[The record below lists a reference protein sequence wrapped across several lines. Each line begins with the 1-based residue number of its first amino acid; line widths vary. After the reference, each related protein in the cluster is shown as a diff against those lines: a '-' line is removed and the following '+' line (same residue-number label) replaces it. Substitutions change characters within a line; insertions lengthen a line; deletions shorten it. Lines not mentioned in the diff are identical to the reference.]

1 MMTKVDWESN
11 GKGEMMFKTIGI
23 LAHVDAGKTTFSE
36 QLLYHMDSI
45 KEKGRVDNQDAHL
58 DYHALERA
66 RGITIF
72 AEQGRFQYEGDTYT
86 LIDTPGHVDF
96 SPEMERA
103 IRVMDYAII
112 IVSAVEGIQGHT
124 ETVWQLL
131 QKYNV
136 PTFLFINKIDR
147 EGANPQEVLAAM
159 RQELSEEILWIE
171 EDYHE
176 EAVKEWLAE
185 RDEQLL
191 DLFLAGE
198 LDEAMVKQQLQQ
210 QIAARQLFVCMTGS
224 ALKDEGV
231 YPFFE
236 QLAKLTMT
244 SFDTIAP
251 FQAEVFKIRHDAS
264 GQRLTFMKA
273 LQGRLQVRDA
283 FTFDKTTEKVTEIRQ
298 YNGAKFET
306 VTSVEA
312 GEVFAVKG
320 LSQAAIGQI
329 LGGTEDA
336 VAFELV
342 PTLQAK
348 VVYHGALH
356 MKEVW
361 QQFRLLNEEEPS
373 LRAIWQEQ
381 LQEIH
386 VHVMGV
392 IQLEVLVE
400 VAKERF
406 DLAITF
412 ADPQIIYKETIAS
425 TVTGYGHFE
434 PLKHYAEVHLL
445 MEPIARGNGI
455 QFVNACHADHL
466 SIGNMRLVE
475 QHLFEREHHGLL
487 TGSALTDMKFTLLTG
502 RGHVEYTSGGDFRE
516 ATFRALR
523 QGLEQAENILLEPY
537 YDVKMKAASDFIGRM
552 MFDIQQAHGTFEP
565 PVMTET
571 TAMLVGKVPVATFM
585 NYSAI
590 FAAYTNGKGVLSLQF
605 AGYDVCHNTEEIIAQ
620 KNYDKNADPLY
631 TSSSIFCK
639 KGKGEVIPW
648 DEAEQAMHCLK

>member
-1 MMTKVDWESN
+1 
-11 GKGEMMFKTIGI
+11 MFKTIGI

-36 QLLYHMDSI
+36 QLLYHMESI

-58 DYHALERA
+58 DFHSLERA

-72 AEQGRFQYEGDTYT
+72 AEQGRFHYGDDTYT
-86 LIDTPGHVDF
+86 LIDTPGHIDF

-103 IRVMDYAII
+103 IRVMDYAIV

-124 ETVWQLL
+124 ATVWQLL
-131 QKYNV
+131 KKYNV

-147 EGANPQEVLAAM
+147 EGANPQQVLAAM
-159 RQELSEEILWIE
+159 RQELSEEVLFIE
-171 EDYHE
+171 KDCCE
-176 EAVKEWLAE
+176 EAAKEWLAE

-191 DLFLAGE
+191 ELFLEGKLANE
-198 LDEAMVKQQLQQ
+198 MVIEQLQQ
-210 QIAARQLFVCMTGS
+210 QIAQRKLFVCMKGA

-231 YPFFE
+231 LPFF
-236 QLAKLTMT
+236 QQVAKLTIT
-244 SFDTIAP
+244 NFDQTAP

-273 LQGRLQVRDA
+273 LQGSLQVRDA
-283 FTFDKTTEKVTEIRQ
+283 FTFGGTTEKITEIRQ

-306 VTSVEA
+306 TAMIEA
-312 GEVFAVKG
+312 GEIFAVKG
-320 LSQAAIGQI
+320 ISQAAIGHVI
-329 LGGTEDA
+329 GRTENA
-336 VAFELV
+336 STFELV

-348 VVYHGALH
+348 VVYDGSLH

-373 LRAIWQEQ
+373 LRAIWQEE
-381 LQEIH
+381 LQEIQ

-400 VAKERF
+400 IAKERF
-406 DLAITF
+406 NLPITF
-412 ADPQIIYKETIAS
+412 ANPQIIYKETIAT

-445 MEPIARGNGI
+445 MEPTARGTGI
-455 QFVNACHADHL
+455 EFQSVCHADDL
-466 SIGNMRLVE
+466 SVGHIRLVE
-475 QHLFEREHHGLL
+475 QHLFERAHHGLL
-487 TGSALTDMKFTLLTG
+487 TGAALTDVKFTLLTG
-502 RGHVEYTSGGDFRE
+502 RAHVEYTSGGDFRE

-537 YDVKMKAASDFIGRM
+537 YYFKMKAASDFVGRM
-552 MFDIQQAHGTFEP
+552 MFDVQQAQGMFEP

-571 TAMLVGKVPVATFM
+571 TVLLVGKVPVATFM
-585 NYSAI
+585 NYSTT

-605 AGYDVCHNTEEIIAQ
+605 AGYDVCHNAEEIIAQ

-631 TSSSIFCK
+631 TSASIFCK
-639 KGKGEVIPW
+639 KGKGEVISW
-648 DEAEQAMHCLK
+648 DEAKNVMHCLK

>member
-1 MMTKVDWESN
+1 
-11 GKGEMMFKTIGI
+11 MFKTIGI

-36 QLLYHMDSI
+36 QLLYHMEGI
-45 KEKGRVDNQDAHL
+45 KEKGRVDNKNAHL
-58 DYHALERA
+58 DFHALERA

-103 IRVMDYAII
+103 IRVMDYAIV

-147 EGANPQEVLAAM
+147 EGANKEQVLAALH
-159 RQELSEEILWIE
+159 QELSEEILFIE
-171 EDYHE
+171 NDTSE
-176 EAVKEWLAE
+176 ESVKEWLAE
-185 RDEQLL
+185 RDEQMLE
-191 DLFLAGE
+191 LFLEGKLE
-198 LDEAMVKQQLQQ
+198 NTIVMTQLQK
-210 QIAARQLFVCMTGS
+210 QIAARKLFVCMAGA

-231 YPFFE
+231 LPFFQ
-236 QLAKLTMT
+236 QLAKLTIAC
-244 SFDTIAP
+244 FDTTAP
-251 FQAEVFKIRHDAS
+251 FQAEVFKIRHDS
-264 GQRLTFMKA
+264 TGQRLTFMKA

-283 FTFDKTTEKVTEIRQ
+283 FTFGDTTEKVTEIRY

-306 VTSVEA
+306 TTVVEA
-312 GEVFAVKG
+312 GEIFAVKG
-320 LSQAAIGQI
+320 LNQVAIGSVI
-329 LGGTEDA
+329 GGIPNESTLK
-336 VAFELV
+336 LV

-348 VVYHGALH
+348 VVYHGDLH

-373 LRAIWQEQ
+373 LRAIWQEE

-392 IQLEVLVE
+392 IQLEVLTE
-400 VAKERF
+400 IARERLH
-406 DLAITF
+406 LAITF
-412 ADPQIIYKETIAS
+412 ANPQIIYKETIAT

-445 MEPIARGNGI
+445 MEPVARGTGI
-455 QFVNACHADHL
+455 LFHSVCHADDL
-466 SIGNMRLVE
+466 SVGHVRLVE
-475 QHLFEREHHGLL
+475 QHLFERAHNGLL
-487 TGSALTDMKFTLLTG
+487 TGAALTDIKFTLQTG
-502 RGHVEYTSGGDFRE
+502 RAHVEYTSGGDFRE
-516 ATFRALR
+516 ATLRALR
-523 QGLEQAENILLEPY
+523 QGLEQAENVLLEPY
-537 YDVKMKAASDFIGRM
+537 YYFKMKAANDFLGRM
-552 MFDIQQAHGTFEP
+552 MHDVQQAHGTFEAP
-565 PVMTET
+565 TMTET
-571 TAMLVGKVPVATFM
+571 SVTLIGKVPVATFM
-585 NYSAI
+585 NYSTT
-590 FAAYTNGKGVLSLQF
+590 FAAYTNGRGVLSLQF
-605 AGYDVCHNTEEIIAQ
+605 AGYDVCHNREEVIAQ

-639 KGKGEVIPW
+639 KGKGEIIPW
-648 DEAEQAMHCLK
+648 DKAKAAMHCLK

>member
-1 MMTKVDWESN
+1 
-11 GKGEMMFKTIGI
+11 MFKTIGI

-36 QLLYHMDSI
+36 QLLYHMEGI

-58 DYHALERA
+58 DFHALERA

-72 AEQGRFQYEGDTYT
+72 AEQGRFHYEGDTYT

-103 IRVMDYAII
+103 IRVIDYAIV

-147 EGANPQEVLAAM
+147 EGASKEQVLATL
-159 RQELSEEILWIE
+159 RQELSDDILFIENTVNEE
-171 EDYHE
+171 H
-176 EAVKEWLAE
+176 VKEWLAE
-185 RDEQLL
+185 RDELL
-191 DLFLAGE
+191 LELFLEGE
-198 LDEAMVKQQLQQ
+198 LESSIVIKQLQQ
-210 QIAARQLFVCMTGS
+210 QIATRKAFVCMAGA

-231 YPFFE
+231 LPFFQ

-244 SFDTIAP
+244 SFDSEAP
-251 FQAEVFKIRHDAS
+251 FQAEVFKIRHDTG

-283 FTFDKTTEKVTEIRQ
+283 FTFGDMTEKVTEIRH
-298 YNGAKFET
+298 YNGAKFDT
-306 VTSVEA
+306 VTAVNA
-312 GEVFAVKG
+312 GEIFAVKG
-320 LSQAAIGQI
+320 FSQAPIGNVM
-329 LGGTEDA
+329 GSTTNAPD
-336 VAFELV
+336 FELI

-348 VVYHGALH
+348 VVYHGSLH

-373 LRAIWQEQ
+373 LRAIWQEE

-392 IQLEVLVE
+392 IQLEVLIE
-400 VAKERF
+400 IAKERF
-406 DLAITF
+406 NLTITF

-425 TVTGYGHFE
+425 IVTGYGHFE
-434 PLKHYAEVHLL
+434 PLKHYAEVHLQ
-445 MEPIARGNGI
+445 MEPAARGAGI
-455 QFVNACHADHL
+455 EFHSVCHADDL
-466 SIGNMRLVE
+466 SVGHIRLVE
-475 QHLFEREHHGLL
+475 QHLFERAHNGLL
-487 TGSALTDMKFTLLTG
+487 TGSAVTDVKFTLLTG

-537 YDVKMKAASDFIGRM
+537 YHFKMKASSDFLGRM
-552 MFDIQQAHGTFEP
+552 MHDVQQAHGIFEP
-565 PVMTET
+565 PIMTET
-571 TAMLVGKVPVATFM
+571 TATLIGKVPVATFM
-585 NYSAI
+585 NYNTI
-590 FAAYTNGKGVLSLQF
+590 FAAYTNGRGTLSLQF
-605 AGYDVCHNTEEIIAQ
+605 AGYDLCHNAEEIIKQ

-639 KGKGEVIPW
+639 KGKGEIVPW
-648 DEAEQAMHCLK
+648 DEAKAAMHCLK